1 MKSTSDTSNKKKLVR
16 ILIAVILFLVL
27 VTVGIIVYA
36 NLKPDSNKENST
48 EITSEELAS
57 NTDIASNTDTSTEL
71 STEVTTEEITEEV
84 TTESTT
90 EESSVTTESSSNDY
104 VPPTTQAETTEDTT
118 PTTEEEKT
126 PVHTCSY
133 TVVEN
138 VAPTC
143 TTDGYVKEQCSCG
156 KTRTTTTD
164 AHGHSWVTTTETIHH
179 DEVVEQVRMVVFS
192 DGYEM
197 VYTTGEAID
206 AYIKKCALE
215 KGYMPSYT
223 ICDRFVVVQEAY
235 DEVITTTTCSH
246 CGCPQ

>member
-1 MKSTSDTSNKKKLVR
+1 MKSTSDPSNKKKLVR
-16 ILIAVILFLVL
+16 ILIVVIFFLVL

-36 NLKPDSNKENST
+36 NLKPNSNEENST
-48 EITSEELAS
+48 ETTSEELAS

-90 EESSVTTESSSNDY
+90 EESSGTTENNSNDY
-104 VPPTTQAETTEDTT
+104 VPPTTQAETTEAPSTED
-118 PTTEEEKT
+118 TEET
-126 PVHTCSY
+126 PVHTCSF

-143 TTDGYVKEQCSCG
+143 TTDGYVKEACSCG

-179 DEVVEQVRMVVFS
+179 DEVVEQVRMVVFT